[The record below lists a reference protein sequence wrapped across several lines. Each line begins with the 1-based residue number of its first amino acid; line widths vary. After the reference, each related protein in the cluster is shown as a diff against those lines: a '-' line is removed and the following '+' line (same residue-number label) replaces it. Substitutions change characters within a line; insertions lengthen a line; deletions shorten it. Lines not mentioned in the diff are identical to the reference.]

1 MGRRVGAR
9 RHGYGVLKQCTQ
21 IAGNQ
26 VYGHFS
32 CDLCTLLPRRR
43 RSPQVIPAC
52 PPVATSSF
60 VHLQHKD
67 HNGYDPDEG
76 QWHASVNEGGEGFQL
91 VVEVIADETH
101 TEPHDREVCQDV
113 GFASLAEYIEG
124 ACHEHFHAEP
134 RDEEGELHRRL
145 AVMHLPSDG

>member
-1 MGRRVGAR
+1 MSAAGAPSR
-9 RHGYGVLKQCTQ
+9 AMSDCSP
-21 IAGNQ
+21 IATG
-26 VYGHFS
+26 
-32 CDLCTLLPRRR
+32 
-43 RSPQVIPAC
+43 
-52 PPVATSSF
+52 SF

-113 GFASLAEYIEG
+113 GFANDDVLFIAIFDIKTCVGFNQDTVATKRASSTVG
-124 ACHEHFHAEP
+124 
-134 RDEEGELHRRL
+134 
-145 AVMHLPSDG
+145 